1 MTARL
6 LLLLLLATGIVRA
19 GDSSPSREDTGWK
32 WNFQLL
38 PTSLQKRPKVAMTFF
53 TEMTDAGRKLEEPS
67 LEAPAYFLIH
77 AGKPQSFGENT
88 NRTPPPNE
96 ADLRAT
102 VRRTLEAAHYREA
115 SPPEHPP
122 TLVLIYHWGIHAGVN
137 DSAAEIDPSLV
148 TRNLYQRA
156 HLVGGEK
163 FAETWRRA
171 REDDDLRRDAMAL
184 VHGVSSD
191 EYKLQLKSET
201 MRKLL
206 AQAREDVYFV
216 VVTAYDAAALAR
228 QEHVVLWRTKMTVS
242 TQGMAMRESIA
253 PLISASVP
261 YLGRETLEAR
271 PVTRRIY
278 RDGRVELGP
287 LEVLGVETP
296 TTDDGTDEPAR
307 VDEAGAASP
316 AAADTAPPAP

>member
-6 LLLLLLATGIVRA
+6 LLLLLLAIGIVRA
-19 GDSSPSREDTGWK
+19 GDSSPAGEGSGWK

-53 TEMTDAGRKLEEPS
+53 TEMTDAGRKLEAPS
-67 LEAPAYFLIH
+67 AKAPAYYLIH

-88 NRTPPPNE
+88 NRTPPPQE

-102 VRRTLEAAHYREA
+102 VLRTLEAAHYHEA

-122 TLVLIYHWGIHAGVN
+122 TLILIYYWGVHAGIN
-137 DSAAEIDPSLV
+137 DLTAEIDP
-148 TRNLYQRA
+148 TQAMRNLYQRA
-156 HLVGGEK
+156 HLIGGEK

-171 REDDDLRRDAMAL
+171 REDDDLRRDSMAL
-184 VHGVSSD
+184 VYGVSSD
-191 EYKLQLKSET
+191 EYKLQLKSEAV
-201 MRKLL
+201 RKLL

-228 QEHVVLWRTKMTVS
+228 EEKVVLWRTKMTVS
-242 TQGMAMRESIA
+242 ARGMAMRESIA
-253 PLISASVP
+253 PLIAASAP
-261 YLGRETLEAR
+261 YLGRETVEAR
-271 PVTRRIY
+271 PVSHRIY

-287 LEVLGVETP
+287 LEVLGVEEP
-296 TTDDGTDEPAR
+296 SADDETDEPAPS
-307 VDEAGAASP
+307 DTAGPASP
-316 AAADTAPPAP
+316 PAADTATPAP